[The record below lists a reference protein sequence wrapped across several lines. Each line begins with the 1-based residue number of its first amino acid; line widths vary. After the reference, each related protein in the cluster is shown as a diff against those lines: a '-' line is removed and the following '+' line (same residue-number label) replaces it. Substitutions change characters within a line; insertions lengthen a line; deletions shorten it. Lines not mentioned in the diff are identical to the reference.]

1 MPASPIWHWI
11 ALVIA
16 ALLAVGGLIVVL
28 LALFRDRSRGRP
40 RCPKCWYDMAGVTG
54 LKCPECGREARST
67 KRLHKTRRRWRRA
80 TLGALMLLLA
90 GVTAVGAPLL
100 QHGVLAGTPTWGY
113 IAALPWIGS
122 GPALKEL
129 EQRVKAGNTCGP
141 NRDRN
146 CASINGIKFESLAW
160 LQDLG
165 RKVADLRVRTTID
178 AINAYRATLP
188 R

>member
-129 EQRVKAGNTCGP
+129 EQRVKAGTMTQWEYRQLVRRIVGEFDTP
-141 NRDRN
+141 
-146 CASINGIKFESLAW
+146 LAPS
-160 LQDLG
+160 
-165 RKVADLRVRTTID
+165 KKADLLRTLGEVD
-178 AINAYRATLP
+178 N
-188 R
+188 